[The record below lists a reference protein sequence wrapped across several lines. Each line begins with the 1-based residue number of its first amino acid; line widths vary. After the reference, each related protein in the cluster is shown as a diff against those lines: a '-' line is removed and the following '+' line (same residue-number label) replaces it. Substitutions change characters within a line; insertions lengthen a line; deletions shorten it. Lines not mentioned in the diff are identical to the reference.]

1 MKEISL
7 DGKYLQRT
15 GEGHLYLMQMLDFPA
30 YYGKNMDALY
40 DLLTEIA
47 ELVTLRI
54 ENSEAMDSQ
63 MRRVFQEAALDNEG
77 VLFVN
82 FVDK

>member
-1 MKEISL
+1 MKEITL

-15 GEGHLYLMQMLDFPA
+15 EAGHLYLMQMLDFSE

-47 ELVTLRI
+47 EPVAIRI
-54 ENSEAMDSQ
+54 ENPDAMDIKI
-63 MRRVFQEAALDNEG
+63 RRVFQDAALDNEG
-77 VLFVN
+77 VLFVK

>member
-1 MKEISL
+1 MKEITL
-7 DGKYLQRT
+7 DGKYLQQT
-15 GEGHLYLMQMLDFPA
+15 EAGHLYLMQMLDFPE

-47 ELVTLRI
+47 EPVAIRI
-54 ENSEAMDSQ
+54 ENPDALDIKI
-63 MRRVFQEAALDNEG
+63 RRVFQDAALNNEG
-77 VLFVN
+77 VLFVK

>member
-15 GEGHLYLMQMLDFPA
+15 EAGHLYLMKMFDFPQ

-47 ELVTLRI
+47 GPIIIRI
-54 ENSEAMDSQ
+54 ENSEAMDAQ
-63 MRRVFQEAALDNEG
+63 MRRVFQDAALDNEE

>member
-1 MKEISL
+1 MKEITL
-7 DGKYLQRT
+7 DGKYLQQT
-15 GEGHLYLMQMLDFPA
+15 EAGHLYLMQMLDFPE

-47 ELVTLRI
+47 EPVAIRI
-54 ENSEAMDSQ
+54 ENPDAMDTK
-63 MRRVFQEAALDNEG
+63 MRRVFQDAALDNEG
-77 VLFVN
+77 VLFVK

>member
-15 GEGHLYLMQMLDFPA
+15 GEGHLYLMQMLDFPE

-47 ELVTLRI
+47 EPVTLRI
-54 ENSEAMDSQ
+54 ENSEAMDAQ
-63 MRRVFQEAALDNEG
+63 MRRVFQEVALDNEG

>member
-1 MKEISL
+1 MKEITL

-15 GEGHLYLMQMLDFPA
+15 EEGHLYLMQMLDFPE

-40 DLLTEIA
+40 DLLTEIVEPVA
-47 ELVTLRI
+47 IRI
-54 ENSEAMDSQ
+54 ENPDAMDTK
-63 MRRVFQEAALDNEG
+63 MRRVFQNAALDNEG

>member
-7 DGKYLQRT
+7 DGKYMQRT
-15 GEGHLYLMQMLDFPA
+15 GEGHLYLMQMLDFPE

-47 ELVTLRI
+47 EPVTFRI
-54 ENSEAMDSQ
+54 ENSEAMDAQ
-63 MRRVFQEAALDNEG
+63 MRRVFQDAALDNEG

-82 FVDK
+82 FIDK

>member
-1 MKEISL
+1 
-7 DGKYLQRT
+7 
-15 GEGHLYLMQMLDFPA
+15 MLDFPA

-40 DLLTEIA
+40 DQLTEIA

>member
-15 GEGHLYLMQMLDFPA
+15 GEGHLYLMQMLDFPE

-47 ELVTLRI
+47 EPVTLRI
-54 ENSEAMDSQ
+54 ENSGVMDVQ
-63 MRRVFQEAALDNEG
+63 MRRVFQDAALDLVG
-77 VLFVN
+77 VRCGTFV
-82 FVDK
+82 VK

>member
-15 GEGHLYLMQMLDFPA
+15 GKGHLYLMQMLDFPE

-40 DLLTEIA
+40 DQLTEIA
-47 ELVTLRI
+47 EPVTLRI
-54 ENSEAMDSQ
+54 ENSEAMDAQ

>member
-1 MKEISL
+1 M
-7 DGKYLQRT
+7 
-15 GEGHLYLMQMLDFPA
+15 MQMLDFSE

-47 ELVTLRI
+47 EPVAIRI
-54 ENSEAMDSQ
+54 ENPDAMDIKI
-63 MRRVFQEAALDNEG
+63 RRVFQDAALDNEG
-77 VLFVN
+77 VLFVK